1 MKKAYQKLLYN
12 QIIWWENMYMKHLFP
27 TQMKN
32 MAEWNKFKVRLHE
45 KINKLE
51 P

>member
-1 MKKAYQKLLYN
+1 
-12 QIIWWENMYMKHLFP
+12 MKHLFP

-32 MAEWNKFKVRLHE
+32 MAEWNLFKVRLHE

>member
-1 MKKAYQKLLYN
+1 MEKAYQKLLYD

-27 TQMKN
+27 VQMKN
-32 MAEWNKFKVRLHE
+32 MLEWNKFKLRLHE
-45 KINKLE
+45 KINKTE